1 MAAFILLN
9 FLFLTSNNIPQPRK
23 SSVVTRFLV
32 VALRNVEKRSSA
44 QVSEG
49 GAGILGGQFYG
60 KTEGGLPSHGKST
73 GPQSCSG
80 QTAGFLEKESNVF
93 R

>member
-9 FLFLTSNNIPQPRK
+9 FLFLTSNNVPQPRK

-60 KTEGGLPSHGKST
+60 KST
-73 GPQSCSG
+73 GTPPARRAARGKRQD
-80 QTAGFLEKESNVF
+80 F
-93 R
+93 